1 MVIGEW
7 FLRRRYHVLALLSLI
22 ALALFFMSSVSGS
35 ETRLV
40 EFHPVVDS
48 CISIDSPSNNYG
60 NLDARVKRG
69 LYICKECWVE
79 LEMAI
84 GEDSWEDIK
93 RNWLYRHFEQD
104 FEEI

>member
-1 MVIGEW
+1 MEI
-7 FLRRRYHVLALLSLI
+7 
-22 ALALFFMSSVSGS
+22 
-35 ETRLV
+35 
-40 EFHPVVDS
+40 
-48 CISIDSPSNNYG
+48 
-60 NLDARVKRG
+60 LDARVKRD

-84 GEDSWEDIK
+84 AEDSWEDIK